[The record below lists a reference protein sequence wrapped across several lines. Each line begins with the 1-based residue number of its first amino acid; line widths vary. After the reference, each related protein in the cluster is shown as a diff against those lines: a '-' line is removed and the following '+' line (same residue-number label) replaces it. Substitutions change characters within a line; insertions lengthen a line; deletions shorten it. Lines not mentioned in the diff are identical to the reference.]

1 MNIAG
6 LRVLSTD
13 VGANNLTAPAPE
25 TLGLR
30 KFHFTKMQ
38 PALFFSAALQR

>member
-13 VGANNLTAPAPE
+13 IGANNLTAPAPE
-25 TLGLR
+25 ALGLR
-30 KFHFTKMQ
+30 KFRFTKTQ
-38 PALFFSAALQR
+38 PALLFSAALQ